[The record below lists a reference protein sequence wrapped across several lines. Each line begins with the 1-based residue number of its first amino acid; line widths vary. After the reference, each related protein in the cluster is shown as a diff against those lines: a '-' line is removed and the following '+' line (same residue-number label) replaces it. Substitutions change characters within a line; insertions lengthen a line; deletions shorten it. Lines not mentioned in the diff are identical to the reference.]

1 MKRSIAELV
10 AQCPNCQQL
19 KVEHQRPGGYMKHI
33 ELFIW
38 KWGMI
43 NRDFVTGLPL
53 SFSKFDSI
61 WVIVERITKVVHF
74 LPVKT
79 TYTAEEYVRL
89 YIKEIV
95 RLHGVPISIISDR

>member
-1 MKRSIAELV
+1 M
-10 AQCPNCQQL
+10 
-19 KVEHQRPGGYMKHI
+19 Y
-33 ELFIW
+33 
-38 KWGMI
+38 
-43 NRDFVTGLPL
+43 FVTGLPL

-95 RLHGVPISIISDR
+95 RLHGVPISIIFDRGSQFSANFLKSFKKSFGTK